1 MSKPWTVERFSMFA
15 GAALARPVLRRRQM
29 VESFIV
35 GRSDDESVNVYVN
48 VNVLGESYRW
58 KLDGT
63 SFGADCQS
71 YVF

>member
-1 MSKPWTVERFSMFA
+1 MFA
-15 GAALARPVLRRRQM
+15 GTAFARPVLRRRQM
-29 VESFIV
+29 VESLIV
-35 GRSDDESVNVYVN
+35 GRSDNESVNVYVN

-63 SFGADCQS
+63 SFGADCHS